1 MLLVHM
7 LKKKKKEECFVQI
20 FLLVVIGVIQFYI
33 LVLFGRFYVHVF

>member
-1 MLLVHM
+1 MLFVHM

-33 LVLFGRFYVHVF
+33 VLFGGFYIHVF